1 MIAYFLLYPATLKSA
16 GYNVYPP
23 FKKLHLSVRPSVRRS
38 VSASF
43 CIENILWQGMLHAC
57 STFTE
62 NNADLFQYEE
72 RMKLVKKE
80 VMKIAGVRHI
90 SDLNH
95 VSFA

>member
-1 MIAYFLLYPATLKSA
+1 MLYLL
-16 GYNVYPP
+16 
-23 FKKLHLSVRPSVRRS
+23 FKKLRSSVRPS

-43 CIENILWQGMLHAC
+43 CIENILWRGMLHAC
-57 STFTE
+57 SAFIE

-80 VMKIAGVRHI
+80 VLKISGVRHI

-95 VSFA
+95 VSCA